1 MSNETINNYG
11 FPIPL
16 DKVKTYK
23 TSDAQTLIL
32 ATDGYPQLFPTLQQQ
47 YAEHQ
52 PDQTLTEQEHHVIG
66 LIVIKC
72 SPLQMSALLITSKPN
87 VSNIRRRL
95 FNKLTGKDGS
105 SSDLDM
111 YVMRRCASRRYV
123 SGKVFTAYK
132 HIVYCL

>member
-1 MSNETINNYG
+1 MFFLFHPLRNGHGQPLSDTI
-11 FPIPL
+11 
-16 DKVKTYK
+16 TH
-23 TSDAQTLIL
+23 QH
-32 ATDGYPQLFPTLQQQ
+32 PQLFNTLQQQ

-105 SSDLDM
+105 STDLD
-111 YVMRRCASRRYV
+111 RYI
-123 SGKVFTAYK
+123 TEMCE
-132 HIVYCL
+132 I